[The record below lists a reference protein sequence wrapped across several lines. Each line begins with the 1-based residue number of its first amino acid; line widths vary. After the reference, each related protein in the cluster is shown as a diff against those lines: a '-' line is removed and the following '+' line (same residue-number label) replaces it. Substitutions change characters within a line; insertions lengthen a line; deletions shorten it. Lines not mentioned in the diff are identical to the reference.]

1 MVDCLKEIMKRQH
14 ILAFFFLILCITI
27 GIVIVSDYGESWDD
41 HYYIKYSED
50 TFKNYEEVFSSSDKF
65 TVIEG
70 EINFNGAFFD
80 LVTYLG
86 VQFAHIFNP
95 DLSIISIIH
104 FINFISFLV
113 SGISVYIISNLFFK
127 TKTAY
132 ILSLLFI
139 TQPVLWGHAF
149 INHKDMPFMGA
160 FLLSI
165 AFGLYSTKKIPSLLT
180 TFKPGP
186 KEKLLDIF
194 RIEWKTA
201 KKKQRFLIWF
211 IVFLTSIF
219 IILLGKN
226 HLLKWLEK
234 TVHELYLNNA
244 GNSLSTSEVAT
255 ISNETMLS
263 KLCFKIYSGVGFI
276 LFLLWSVRLF
286 PKSWGSL
293 WKENIKTF
301 LINFKTALTCR
312 WIFPTG
318 ILIGIAT
325 AIRVIGPF
333 AGLLL
338 AVHYHII
345 YKRKSIILILAIG
358 IVTILTT
365 FVFWPY
371 LWQDP
376 VGHFLIS
383 ASAMSNYPWRGTVLF
398 NWEYLSSD
406 ALPLTY
412 IPILLSIQ
420 LTEPVV
426 ILFIIGGIIALK
438 KINKKE
444 NNWQVWGLIFAWFFD
459 LLILIMIFNPILYD
473 NFRQLLFMLPP
484 IFFLS
489 GLAIE
494 AFVEKMNSKI
504 IQWLFALLLI
514 IPGITNT
521 INLHPYQYIYYN
533 SFVGGVKGS
542 FRRFESDY
550 WATSFQ
556 EAVVFLN
563 EHAEENSVIAVLGT
577 YELTNRRARE
587 DLNVVSIEK
596 NVNHPDEVYDF
607 AILQTR
613 WDMDIL
619 LYPDAPIIFQVEKE
633 GTILAVVKQIRCT
646 EINPCP

>member
-1 MVDCLKEIMKRQH
+1 MKRQH
-14 ILAFFFLILCITI
+14 ILAYIFLMLCIII
-27 GIVIVSDYGESWDD
+27 GIATVSDYGESWDD

-50 TFKNYEEVFSSSDKF
+50 TFKNYEEVFSSSGKLTD
-65 TVIEG
+65 IEG
-70 EINFNGAFFD
+70 AMNYNGAFFD

-95 DLSIISIIH
+95 DLSIISIMH
-104 FINFISFLV
+104 FINFTSFLV
-113 SGISVYIISNLFFK
+113 SGISVYIISNLLFK
-127 TKTAY
+127 AKTAN
-132 ILSLLFI
+132 IISLLFI

-165 AFGLYSTKKIPSLLT
+165 SFGLYSTKKIPSLLT

-194 RIEWKTA
+194 RIEWKTT
-201 KKKQRFLIWF
+201 KKKQRFLVWF
-211 IVFLTSIF
+211 IIFLTSIF
-219 IILLGKN
+219 IIALGQN
-226 HLLKWLEK
+226 
-234 TVHELYLNNA
+234 Y
-244 GNSLSTSEVAT
+244 SEAAY
-255 ISNETMLS
+255 ISNKIMLS

-286 PKSWGSL
+286 PKFWVLL
-293 WKENIKTF
+293 WKDNIKTIF
-301 LINFKTALTCR
+301 VNFKTALTSR
-312 WIFPTG
+312 WVFPTG
-318 ILIGIAT
+318 ILIGITT

-338 AVHYHII
+338 AGYYHII

-358 IVTILTT
+358 IVAVLTT
-365 FVFWPY
+365 IVFWPY

-376 VGHFLIS
+376 VSHFLIS
-383 ASAMSNYPWRGTVLF
+383 ASAMSSFPWEGTVLF
-398 NWEYLSSD
+398 NWDYLSSD
-406 ALPLTY
+406 ALPLAY

-420 LTEPVV
+420 LTEPVI
-426 ILFIIGGIIALK
+426 ILFITGGILALK

-444 NNWQVWGLIFAWFFD
+444 KNWQIWVLFIAWFFY

-494 AFVEKMNSKI
+494 AFVEKINSKI
-504 IQWLFALLLI
+504 IQWLFALLII

-563 EHAEENSVIAVLGT
+563 EHAGENSLIAVWET
-577 YELTNRRARE
+577 YDLTNRKARE
-587 DLNVVSIEK
+587 DLSVISIQANADYLDK
-596 NVNHPDEVYDF
+596 VCDF

-619 LYPDAPIIFQVEKE
+619 FYPDAPIIFQVEKE
-633 GTILAVVKQIRCT
+633 GAVLAVIKQIRCT